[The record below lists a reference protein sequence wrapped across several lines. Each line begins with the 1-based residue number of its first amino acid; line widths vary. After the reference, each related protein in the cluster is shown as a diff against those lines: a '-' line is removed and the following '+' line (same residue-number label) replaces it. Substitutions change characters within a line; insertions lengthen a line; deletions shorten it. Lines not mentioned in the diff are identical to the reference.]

1 MHQGPLLFRKDNEVQ
16 LHHFWISIKNLLNKE
31 ILALTSNLHNKTI
44 YLAHNDEI
52 LIKNMYLYSIRP
64 IQFQIHNSLHFLD
77 KALQNP
83 TTL

>member
-16 LHHFWISIKNLLNKE
+16 LHHFWISIK